1 MTKRLLALL
10 VALLMVVGVV
20 AACDGGETT
29 TGQTTTTEGT
39 TTQGTTTEGTT
50 TEGTTT
56 TEGEP
61 TGLGPDML
69 LLPTMENMADKFPGS
84 WDNYGLIGRMMLFSR
99 LLRLDKDLK
108 PVYGDLADEWTESE
122 DALQYTFTLHEGVK
136 WHDGEDFS
144 ADDVAFSLKTAMKAP
159 QVNGVIKGAI
169 MNIKGAKDFQ
179 ADEAATAADDV
190 EGIKVDGNVITI
202 DMEKPSGTFL
212 LAMAQFNIFPR
223 HKIEGLDVLTLNSSE
238 FYDWPIGTGPYMVKE
253 FKPNDYAL
261 LEAFP
266 DYFGNK
272 PIIQQVKMTQM
283 TQADYA
289 ARAMANEIDFFHI
302 NDLATA
308 QAACQNPNYEM
319 NFVDIYFVRYFN
331 WNSYGPKGNG
341 VDPFKT
347 IESRRAFAH
356 AIDRQ
361 ALIDNLMPG
370 QAALINSKVP
380 TAFEYA
386 NKDVYDLK
394 YDPDLAKSLLTDV
407 GFDFNTPVKLACYY
421 ADQGS
426 ADFMDAVVAYLTD
439 VGMKAEWIL
448 LTGDLTAQLYETRD
462 YNLTYAG
469 LSAMAVEEAYNGFH
483 SDAVKA
489 GVTKNLWPIDVT
501 LMDSLIEELWVTTD
515 AAKRNEILADIQ
527 VVETEQMLWH
537 IPMFSLKN
545 IQVFNKAR
553 VNVPD
558 ELVLSNEW
566 SNYERYI
573 DKWTINAAD

>member
-202 DMEKPSGTFL
+202 DMENRQVHSCSRWPSSTFSL
-212 LAMAQFNIFPR
+212 R
-223 HKIEGLDVLTLNSSE
+223 HKIEGLDVLTLNSSN

-261 LEAFP
+261 P
-266 DYFGNK
+266 RS
-272 PIIQQVKMTQM
+272 I
-283 TQADYA
+283 
-289 ARAMANEIDFFHI
+289 
-302 NDLATA
+302 
-308 QAACQNPNYEM
+308 
-319 NFVDIYFVRYFN
+319 
-331 WNSYGPKGNG
+331 
-341 VDPFKT
+341 
-347 IESRRAFAH
+347 
-356 AIDRQ
+356 
-361 ALIDNLMPG
+361 PG
-370 QAALINSKVP
+370 LFWQ
-380 TAFEYA
+380 
-386 NKDVYDLK
+386 
-394 YDPDLAKSLLTDV
+394 
-407 GFDFNTPVKLACYY
+407 
-421 ADQGS
+421 
-426 ADFMDAVVAYLTD
+426 
-439 VGMKAEWIL
+439 
-448 LTGDLTAQLYETRD
+448 
-462 YNLTYAG
+462 
-469 LSAMAVEEAYNGFH
+469 
-483 SDAVKA
+483 
-489 GVTKNLWPIDVT
+489 
-501 LMDSLIEELWVTTD
+501 
-515 AAKRNEILADIQ
+515 
-527 VVETEQMLWH
+527 
-537 IPMFSLKN
+537 
-545 IQVFNKAR
+545 
-553 VNVPD
+553 
-558 ELVLSNEW
+558 
-566 SNYERYI
+566 
-573 DKWTINAAD
+573 